1 MRRRPIDGQDMIRIE
16 GLSFGYRAGG
26 FRLRVPEFE
35 LGQGERLA
43 IVGPSGSGKTTLL
56 NLVAGILSPENGQ
69 IDVAGTEVTRLSEA
83 ERRRFRATQIGF
95 VFQDFALLDYL
106 PARQNIL
113 YPYRINPALK
123 LDAEARARV
132 EALASACGI
141 GGKLDRHPTDLS
153 QGEQQRVAI
162 CRALVT
168 RPKLILSDE
177 ATGNLDPD
185 SKARI
190 LDLLF
195 EQAAEAG
202 ASVLAVTHD
211 HELLPRFERVLDFA
225 QFRERAEA

>member
-1 MRRRPIDGQDMIRIE
+1 MITVENLTFRY
-16 GLSFGYRAGG
+16 GATS
-26 FRLRVPEFE
+26 FRLRVPLFSLEDK
-35 LGQGERLA
+35 ERVA

-56 NLVAGILSPENGQ
+56 NLIAGILTPEAGR
-69 IDVAGTEVTRLSEA
+69 IDVAGTDVATLSDVQ
-83 ERRRFRATQIGF
+83 RRRFRASTIGF

-106 PARQNIL
+106 SARQNIL
-113 YPYRINPALK
+113 YPYRITPALT
-123 LDAEARARV
+123 LDEAARNRAET
-132 EALASACGI
+132 LAKACGI
-141 GGKLDRHPTDLS
+141 GDKLDRHPSELS

-177 ATGNLDPD
+177 ATGNLDPE

-195 EQAAEAG
+195 EQASEAG
-202 ASVLAVTHD
+202 AAVLAVTHD

-225 QFRERAEA
+225 QFREEAAL